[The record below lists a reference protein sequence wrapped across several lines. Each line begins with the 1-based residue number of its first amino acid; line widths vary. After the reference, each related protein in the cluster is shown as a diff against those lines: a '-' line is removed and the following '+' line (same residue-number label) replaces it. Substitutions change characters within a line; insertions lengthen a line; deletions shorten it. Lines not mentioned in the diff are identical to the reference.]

1 MSLTRSGHQT
11 GTAYSRIGRTR
22 DKCGVDKPFTLVLP
36 TERLIK
42 PNRLIRDSR
51 LVVLYQSGVDCS
63 AWLDNPDS
71 YL

>member
-1 MSLTRSGHQT
+1 ML
-11 GTAYSRIGRTR
+11 
-22 DKCGVDKPFTLVLP
+22 LVP

-63 AWLDNPDS
+63 GWTILVRIYDWTNLAGQF
-71 YL
+71 